1 MLLESI
7 VIFLFVLAR
16 AVRGGSSVWQPQ
28 LQHNHH
34 DVIITADESGYAV
47 KGAVAR
53 RDLLQKRYYAM
64 KPDSIRKRWPQRTIS
79 YCYESTAAR
88 GAIHTSL
95 IAAANLWK
103 TAGLAS
109 GAYKYKEI
117 ADPGSS
123 CTGHED
129 RHQILVISI
138 TPDQW
143 TSDQD
148 AGSATVGMPA
158 LNDLKPDYVGPEM
171 YINHNLYVAEGK
183 TRFVAT
189 IAHELGHVWGLYHEH
204 QNRLFWDAPYSFSRG
219 QVFGARFQCARFHDY
234 TEARN
239 RIRDKYPNDPA
250 ELERKSNQICTI
262 KAFAQEFHFSAADY
276 LPDATSGAMQ
286 WPNDIPRTGATNNH
300 VDWSSI
306 MIYAGG
312 DVLLKNDGSAFGE
325 NDKPSQS
332 DIVGIRKIYDDA
344 FSAHEFPTLP
354 SSTKSPFYTKWKDMV
369 KKKVCKD

>member
-1 MLLESI
+1 MLLASI
-7 VIFLFVLAR
+7 AIFISVFVP
-16 AVRGGSSVWQPQ
+16 AVRGGSAVWQPQ
-28 LQHNHH
+28 LQHNNH
-34 DVIITADESGYAV
+34 DLVVTAEESGYAV
-47 KGAVAR
+47 KGGLAR
-53 RDLLQKRYYAM
+53 RDLLQKRYFAM
-64 KPDSIRKRWPQRTIS
+64 KPDPVRRRWPQRTIS

-88 GAIHTSL
+88 GALHKSL
-95 IAAANLWK
+95 IAATNLWK

-109 GAYKYKEI
+109 AAYKYKEI

-143 TSDQD
+143 TTDQD
-148 AGSATVGMPA
+148 AGYATVGVPA
-158 LNDLKPDYVGPEM
+158 LDDRKPDYVGPEM

-204 QNRLFWDAPYSFSRG
+204 QNKLFWELPYSSSQG
-219 QVFGARFQCARFHDY
+219 QVFGTNFHCARFHDY
-234 TEARN
+234 AAARD
-239 RIRDKYPNDPA
+239 RIREKYPNDPA
-250 ELERKSNQICTI
+250 ELERVTGLICRI
-262 KAFAQEFHFSAADY
+262 MSFAQDYHFSAASY
-276 LPDATSGAMQ
+276 LPEGSSAAMQ
-286 WPNDIPRTGATNNH
+286 WPNEIPRTGATNNY
-300 VDWSSI
+300 VDWSSV

-312 DVLLKNDGSAFGE
+312 DMLLKNDGSSFDE
-325 NDKPSQS
+325 NDKPSQG

-369 KKKVCKD
+369 KKKVCKE